1 MTIWELKQD
10 FVDYLGTMDKTKMN
24 MVDLSVYANVLK
36 LVDDM
41 MRPDRTTEL
50 LEMAKCVYGDK
61 NCVNHEFYETEVD
74 NG

>member
-24 MVDLSVYANVLK
+24 MVDLSVY
-36 LVDDM
+36 
-41 MRPDRTTEL
+41 
-50 LEMAKCVYGDK
+50 GDK